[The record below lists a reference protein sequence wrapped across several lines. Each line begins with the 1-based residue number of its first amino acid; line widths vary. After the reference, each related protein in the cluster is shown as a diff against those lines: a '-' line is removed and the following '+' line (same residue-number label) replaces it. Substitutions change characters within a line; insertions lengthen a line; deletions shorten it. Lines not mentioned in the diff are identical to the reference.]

1 MLRKSL
7 LRGYTNLSSPI
18 SRYGFSSSDQNR
30 KFNVLFFG
38 TDIIAKTVLEALHK
52 NQLNQFKTPVVN
64 KLETVTSADISGK
77 KNQHPVKI
85 FSYEKNIRKDVFF
98 CLLTFSMPSASI
110 QEQRNS
116 S

>member
-7 LRGYTNLSSPI
+7 VGGYNNFLSHSLKY
-18 SRYGFSSSDQNR
+18 SFSSTENYK

-52 NQLNQFKTPVVN
+52 NHLNQFKTCVVN

-77 KNQHPVKI
+77 KNQHPVKV
-85 FSYEKNIRKDVFF
+85 FSAEKNIR
-98 CLLTFSMPSASI
+98 
-110 QEQRNS
+110 N
-116 S
+116 